1 MKEIMMPVL
10 LMDEE
15 CRNCE
20 FIEIQSYIKNQTWA
34 EETCIDQ
41 EIELRCEDVRK
52 CERLRRRYN
61 RIKENGSSA
70 IRR

>member
-20 FIEIQSYIKNQTWA
+20 FIEIQSCIKDQMWA

-41 EIELRCEDVRK
+41 NIELRCKDVKK
-52 CERLRRRYN
+52 CERLRRKYN
-61 RIKENGSSA
+61 RTKENGSSA